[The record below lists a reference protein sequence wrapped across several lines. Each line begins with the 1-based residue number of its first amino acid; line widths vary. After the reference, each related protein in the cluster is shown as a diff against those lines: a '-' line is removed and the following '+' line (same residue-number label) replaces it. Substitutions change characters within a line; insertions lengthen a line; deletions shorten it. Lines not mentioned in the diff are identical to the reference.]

1 MHKDLKKI
9 KSLQKRPDGFFG
21 SYMTR
26 PFSPYLSFS
35 AYKLGLSPNTVSILS
50 FLFCAIGAVILLLS
64 DNYIIF
70 VLAAIFWWIGAILDS
85 SDGDL
90 ARFLGKNSM
99 FGGWLD
105 SILDRLKEFL
115 IFSIMG
121 FLAWKHFH
129 NDMYLLLGL
138 LSIFSTVM
146 SGYIT
151 DSKKLFIKE
160 KRRPE
165 IVLGSKYI
173 MGMVDTRDF
182 FVILALLLKEFRLA
196 LLIYGTIFIL
206 VVMVQIV
213 FFVRKYSRK

>member
-21 SYMTR
+21 SFMTR
-26 PFSPYLSFS
+26 PFSPYLSLA
-35 AYKLGLSPNTVSILS
+35 AYRLNLSPNTVSILS
-50 FLFCAIGAVILLLS
+50 FLFCFAGAGILLLS
-64 DNYIIF
+64 NSYVVLI
-70 VLAAIFWWIGAILDS
+70 LAAIFWWIGAILDS

-90 ARFLGKNSM
+90 ARFLGKNNM

-105 SILDRLKEFL
+105 SFLDRLKEFM
-115 IFSIMG
+115 IFTIMG
-121 FLAWKHFH
+121 FLAWKHYH
-129 NDMYLLLGL
+129 NDIFLLLGL

-160 KRRPE
+160 KRKPE

-182 FVILALLLKEFRLA
+182 FVILSLLVKDFRLA
-196 LLIYGTIFIL
+196 LLTYGTVFIL
-206 VVMVQIV
+206 VDVAQLI
-213 FFVRKYSRK
+213 FFVRKYERK